1 MSSNAEIQAARLPK
15 RERGKQRVAAL
26 LQAAGD
32 VFGEKGY
39 EAATMTEIAASA
51 GAAIGSLYRFFPT
64 KEALADALVARY
76 GESLLDAFADIE
88 ARAAALSPDGLAEA
102 LIGVTQSL
110 QPSRSVAIALAEMSR
125 DEQRRSTLRGAVRA
139 AIAAILIKTAPALP
153 PDDLHAAATLTQHL
167 LKFVRALPSEGADAD
182 ERLALQGRALVARYL
197 AGL

>member
-1 MSSNAEIQAARLPK
+1 MDAGAA
-15 RERGKQRVAAL
+15 
-26 LQAAGD
+26 
-32 VFGEKGY
+32 VFTEKGY